1 MHINQRKR
9 KLLALM
15 IIVSIAIF
23 VIVLW
28 AVANTSNRSNG
39 ENDSMSI
46 EEIVRIQKKQGDIL
60 SKKGQNYLYAH
71 FAIQEEYAKVRDIKA
86 TDGHM
91 TKDLSS

>member
-46 EEIVRIQKKQGDIL
+46 EEIVRIQKNKVISFL
-60 SKKGQNYLYAH
+60 KKDKIIYIRTLQFKRNMPKC
-71 FAIQEEYAKVRDIKA
+71 EV
-86 TDGHM
+86 
-91 TKDLSS
+91 

>member
-1 MHINQRKR
+1 MHINQLKR

-28 AVANTSNRSNG
+28 TVANTSNRSNG

-46 EEIVRIQKKQGDIL
+46 EEIVRIQKNKVISFL
-60 SKKGQNYLYAH
+60 KKDKIIYIRTLQFKRNMPKC
-71 FAIQEEYAKVRDIKA
+71 EV
-86 TDGHM
+86 
-91 TKDLSS
+91 

>member
-39 ENDSMSI
+39 ENASMSI
-46 EEIVRIQKKQGDIL
+46 EEIVRIQKNKVISFL
-60 SKKGQNYLYAH
+60 KKDKIIYIRTLQFKRNMPKC
-71 FAIQEEYAKVRDIKA
+71 EV
-86 TDGHM
+86 
-91 TKDLSS
+91 

>member
-9 KLLALM
+9 KLLALV

-39 ENDSMSI
+39 ENGSMSI
-46 EEIVRIQKKQGDIL
+46 EEIVRIQKNKVISFL
-60 SKKGQNYLYAH
+60 KKDKIIYIRTLQFRRNMPKC
-71 FAIQEEYAKVRDIKA
+71 EV
-86 TDGHM
+86 
-91 TKDLSS
+91 

>member
-39 ENDSMSI
+39 ENGSMSI
-46 EEIVRIQKKQGDIL
+46 EEIVRIQKNKVISFL
-60 SKKGQNYLYAH
+60 KKDKIIYIRTLQFRRNMPKC
-71 FAIQEEYAKVRDIKA
+71 EV
-86 TDGHM
+86 
-91 TKDLSS
+91 